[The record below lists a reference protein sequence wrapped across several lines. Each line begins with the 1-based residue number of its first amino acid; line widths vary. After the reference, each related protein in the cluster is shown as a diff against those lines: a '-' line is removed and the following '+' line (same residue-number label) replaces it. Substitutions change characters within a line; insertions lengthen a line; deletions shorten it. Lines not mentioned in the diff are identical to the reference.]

1 MINYSVLRDI
11 QKRELESSALAKL
24 DNDFYQKVG
33 EFLTVK
39 KKEATESGSLLAIR
53 EYENLRKIILMIQA
67 KREEKI
73 ALMAVR
79 GERANPALTREESEM
94 LEKIYD
100 IIDDSRG
107 RVVAAWGKT
116 PSSSRRIRVLK
127 HVEQYKGLDNKL
139 YGPFNP
145 GDEQSLPSAEA
156 DWLLKARMAEIA

>member
-67 KREEKI
+67 KREE
-73 ALMAVR
+73 
-79 GERANPALTREESEM
+79 
-94 LEKIYD
+94 
-100 IIDDSRG
+100 
-107 RVVAAWGKT
+107 
-116 PSSSRRIRVLK
+116 
-127 HVEQYKGLDNKL
+127 
-139 YGPFNP
+139 
-145 GDEQSLPSAEA
+145 SLF
-156 DWLLKARMAEIA
+156 L